1 MKSIKVS
8 DLRPGLRFDKP
19 VYVDGENL
27 LVPENIAIKQRDIDR
42 LVKWRVTHVHTE
54 GKPMKELPSANKN
67 SFLQQAFSTPLQQ
80 QVIDAYSK
88 LAAEMQ
94 DVFERV
100 KTNGSVKAV
109 EVDDVV
115 DRLLKLLAQ
124 RKNEVIQ
131 LILYGLQGESGF
143 IENAMNC
150 SILATLVGQNLN
162 MVQHKLIQLAT
173 GALLHDVGMLRIP
186 AQVRNKKGELTPEE
200 LKAMQ
205 AHPIYSYRII
215 TKEMKFAEEIGV
227 AALQHQERWDGQG
240 YPRQLSGT
248 SIAPM
253 ARIVAVV
260 DAFEAMVSKRPYRNS
275 MIGYAA
281 MRAILSDNGRRFD
294 PDILKVFIRTMG
306 IYPIGSVVLL
316 KDGRIGRVVD
326 VNSAAPLRPRVKIMI
341 DQNGRE
347 FQRDEGEV
355 VDLSEDKD
363 LFIARAVDPKEL
375 TGPQSRSDAQ
385 HG

>member
-1 MKSIKVS
+1 V
-8 DLRPGLRFDKP
+8 R
-19 VYVDGENL
+19 
-27 LVPENIAIKQRDIDR
+27 AQ
-42 LVKWRVTHVHTE
+42 
-54 GKPMKELPSANKN
+54 
-67 SFLQQAFSTPLQQ
+67 TP
-80 QVIDAYSK
+80 
-88 LAAEMQ
+88 
-94 DVFERV
+94 
-100 KTNGSVKAV
+100 VKAV

-115 DRLLKLLAQ
+115 DRLLKLLDQ
-124 RKNEVIQ
+124 RRNEVIQ
-131 LILYGLQGESGF
+131 LILYGLQGASGF

-150 SILATLVGQNLN
+150 AILATLVGRNLN

-173 GALLHDVGMLRIP
+173 AALLHDVGMLRVP
-186 AQVRNKKGELTPEE
+186 ASVRNKKGELAADEV
-200 LKAMQ
+200 KAIQ
-205 AHPIYSYRII
+205 AHPLYSYRII

-240 YPRQLSGT
+240 YPRQLSGKN
-248 SIAPM
+248 IAPM

-326 VNSAAPLRPRVKIMI
+326 VNRAAPLRPSVKIMI

-347 FQRDEGEV
+347 FQRDEGDV
-355 VDLSEDKD
+355 VNLAEEKD

-375 TGPQSRSDAQ
+375 SRRGEQAQ
-385 HG
+385 TTENAARG

>member
-27 LVPENIAIKQRDIDR
+27 LVPENVEIKQRDIDR
-42 LVKWRVTHVHTE
+42 LIKWNVQAVRTD

-67 SFLQQAFSTPLQQ
+67 SFLQQAFNTADQQ
-80 QVIDAYSK
+80 AVIDEYSK
-88 LAAEMQ
+88 RAAEMQ
-94 DVFERV
+94 NIFERV
-100 KTNGSVKAV
+100 RSNTAVQAV
-109 EVDDVV
+109 EVDEVV
-115 DRLLKLLAQ
+115 DRLLKLLEL

-150 SILATLVGQNLN
+150 AVLATLVGQNLN
-162 MVQHKLIQLAT
+162 MTQHRLIQLAT

-186 AQVRNKKGELTPEE
+186 ASVRNKRGELTPDEV
-200 LKAMQ
+200 KAIQM
-205 AHPIYSYRII
+205 HPVYSYRII
-215 TKEMKFAEEIGV
+215 TREMKFAEEIGI
-227 AALQHQERWDGQG
+227 AALQHQERWDGNG
-240 YPRQLSGT
+240 YPRQISGGNIT
-248 SIAPM
+248 PM

-275 MIGYAA
+275 MIGYEA

-294 PDILKVFIRTMG
+294 PDILKVFIKTMG
-306 IYPIGSVVLL
+306 LYPIGSVVLL
-316 KDGRIGRVVD
+316 KDGRIGRVVE
-326 VNSAAPLRPRVKIMI
+326 VNSAAPLRPGVKIMI
-341 DQNGRE
+341 DANGRE

-355 VDLSEDKD
+355 VNLAQEKD
-363 LFIARAVDPKEL
+363 LFIARAVDPRKLAEA
-375 TGPQSRSDAQ
+375 GRK
-385 HG
+385 